1 MRCSLEH
8 DRLDLLDS
16 TRHVGVPL
24 RLRPRYAG
32 LPLSE
37 RLAKLRAIWQRRNG
51 KSIQIQVRHE
61 SIFDD
66 VLRATTSIDVSALA
80 AAKIKFQFD
89 RGQDAGGVSRHVFT
103 VFGQGLTR
111 VTGVSSTGEALSR
124 MRTLLKSWRVSF
136 EDEDNGEEDM
146 IRQIRAVLDEQARAV
161 EREEVNH
168 ANWVGA
174 PPPAPPPTRDATPT
188 ATRPDMVLS
197 DGTLVIDGRS
207 AAGGD
212 GAASSSSSSA
222 APVYRSAA
230 VAASSASPL
239 SAVAEEGEDQ
249 TSEGSPP
256 EAKRQRVDGPSAAP
270 AATASSADAA
280 SGSERK
286 QKPPHARMPKLF
298 KLTESGS
305 LAPSGAETLARRVG
319 EATDESGAIVP
330 TLNELTLNRY
340 RAIGRVCALALV
352 NGQTLG
358 LPFARYFLR
367 MVLREPPVGLQAL
380 QEELQH
386 EDPSFL
392 GRPEF
397 LEKPLNEFGMAEMM
411 TFSRQVSNAALNRQA
426 PLAKNPDAVVTDANK
441 TKFLERSLEHQLVL
455 TIAAQA
461 DSFREGVED
470 VTGQCCLQL
479 LSASELKELW
489 GGHEI
494 DDEHLAKWQAASR
507 STPTAA
513 QQATFLWEWLK
524 ESTPAKRAAVLQFA
538 TGSARLPGEVDLQQ
552 WCFTV
557 ERLERPMVVQPTES
571 NGLSAPAMCAK
582 ASTCARTLCLPNY
595 EDREALARGMEYS
608 LMDGGFGM
616 A

>member
-1 MRCSLEH
+1 
-8 DRLDLLDS
+8 
-16 TRHVGVPL
+16 
-24 RLRPRYAG
+24 
-32 LPLSE
+32 
-37 RLAKLRAIWQRRNG
+37 
-51 KSIQIQVRHE
+51 
-61 SIFDD
+61 
-66 VLRATTSIDVSALA
+66 
-80 AAKIKFQFD
+80 
-89 RGQDAGGVSRHVFT
+89 
-103 VFGQGLTR
+103 
-111 VTGVSSTGEALSR
+111 

-174 PPPAPPPTRDATPT
+174 LPPAPPPTRDATPT

-197 DGTLVIDGRS
+197 DGTLVIDGRT

-340 RAIGRVCALALV
+340 RAIGRKLRARSRQWTDIGPAIRAL
-352 NGQTLG
+352 
-358 LPFARYFLR
+358 LPSYGPTRAACWSSSLARGAPAR
-367 MVLREPPVGLQAL
+367 GP
-380 QEELQH
+380 EL
-386 EDPSFL
+386 L

-524 ESTPAKRAAVLQFA
+524 ESTPAKRAAVLRLRRA
-538 TGSARLPGEVDLQQ
+538 ARACLARLISSSG
-552 WCFTV
+552 
-557 ERLERPMVVQPTES
+557 
-571 NGLSAPAMCAK
+571 
-582 ASTCARTLCLPNY
+582 
-595 EDREALARGMEYS
+595 ALR
-608 LMDGGFGM
+608 
-616 A
+616 